1 MEDIKKKFDEILRR
15 QQSTQ
20 VINRGI
26 GPLSLLGIALVVLKA
41 MRYINISWIWALA
54 PFWIPL
60 VIAVILVGLLLCVTA
75 VLVKNAKVSMEIE
88 EKETV
93 EPEDAVNTPID
104 KTGSTEDS
112 SDVSTIK
119 EQAPVKPKKKRPK
132 KKKEEPSNGEP
143 KESTDTRVETDTN
156 KGA

>member
-1 MEDIKKKFDEILRR
+1 MEDIKKFDEILRR
-15 QQSTQ
+15 HQSTQ
-20 VINRGI
+20 VINRGV

-41 MRYINISWIWALA
+41 MGYINISWIWVLA

-75 VLVKNAKVSMEIE
+75 ALVKNTKVSMEIE

-93 EPEDAVNTPID
+93 EPENVINTPVD
-104 KTGSTEDS
+104 ETGSTENS
-112 SDVSTIK
+112 SDVPTIN

-132 KKKEEPSNGEP
+132 KKKEESNNGEQQ
-143 KESTDTRVETDTN
+143 EGTITGIETSTD
-156 KGA
+156 K

>member
-1 MEDIKKKFDEILRR
+1 MEDIKKFDEILRR
-15 QQSTQ
+15 HQSTQ
-20 VINRGI
+20 VINRGV

-41 MRYINISWIWALA
+41 MGYINISWIWALT

-75 VLVKNAKVSMEIE
+75 ALVKHTKVSMEIE

-93 EPEDAVNTPID
+93 EPDDVINTPID
-104 KTGSTEDS
+104 ETGSTENS
-112 SDVSTIK
+112 SDVSTVK

-132 KKKEEPSNGEP
+132 KKKEEPNNGEQQ
-143 KESTDTRVETDTN
+143 EGTIAGTETNTD
-156 KGA
+156 K

>member
-1 MEDIKKKFDEILRR
+1 M
-15 QQSTQ
+15 
-20 VINRGI
+20 G
-26 GPLSLLGIALVVLKA
+26 
-41 MRYINISWIWALA
+41 YINISWIWALA

-75 VLVKNAKVSMEIE
+75 ALVKHTKVSIEIE

-93 EPEDAVNTPID
+93 EPEDVINTPVD
-104 KTGSTEDS
+104 ETESTENS

-132 KKKEEPSNGEP
+132 KKKEEPNNGEQ
-143 KESTDTRVETDTN
+143 KEGTNTGTETSTD
-156 KGA
+156 K

>member
-1 MEDIKKKFDEILRR
+1 MEDIKKFDEILRR
-15 QQSTQ
+15 HQSTQ
-20 VINRGI
+20 VINRGV

-41 MRYINISWIWALA
+41 MGYINISWIWALA

-75 VLVKNAKVSMEIE
+75 ALVKHTKVSMEIE

-93 EPEDAVNTPID
+93 EPEDVISTPID
-104 KTGSTEDS
+104 ETGSTENA
-112 SDVSTIK
+112 SDVPTIK

-132 KKKEEPSNGEP
+132 KKKEEPNNGEQQ
-143 KESTDTRVETDTN
+143 EGTITGIETSTD
-156 KGA
+156 K

>member
-1 MEDIKKKFDEILRR
+1 MEDIKKFDEILRR
-15 QQSTQ
+15 HQSIQ

-41 MRYINISWIWALA
+41 MGYINISWVWALA

-60 VIAVILVGLLLCVTA
+60 VIAVILVGLLLCITA
-75 VLVKNAKVSMEIE
+75 ALVKNAKVSMEIE
-88 EKETV
+88 EKEIV

-104 KTGSTEDS
+104 KTGSTENS
-112 SDVSTIK
+112 SDVPIIK

-143 KESTDTRVETDTN
+143 KESTNTRVEADTN

>member
-1 MEDIKKKFDEILRR
+1 MEDIKKLDEILRR
-15 QQSTQ
+15 HQSTQ
-20 VINRGI
+20 VINRGV

-41 MRYINISWIWALA
+41 MGYINISWIWALA

-75 VLVKNAKVSMEIE
+75 ALVKNTKVFMEIE

-93 EPEDAVNTPID
+93 EPEDAVNTTID
-104 KTGSTEDS
+104 KTGSTENS
-112 SDVSTIK
+112 SDVPTIK

-132 KKKEEPSNGEP
+132 KKKEEPNNGEQQ
-143 KESTDTRVETDTN
+143 EGTITGTETSTD
-156 KGA
+156 K

>member
-1 MEDIKKKFDEILRR
+1 MEDIKKLDEVLRKY
-15 QQSTQ
+15 QTTH
-20 VINRGI
+20 VVNRGI

-41 MRYINISWIWALA
+41 MGYINISWVWALA

-60 VIAVILVGLLLCVTA
+60 VIAVILVGLLLCITA
-75 VLVKNAKVSMEIE
+75 ALVKNAKVSMEIE

-112 SDVSTIK
+112 SDVFTIK

-132 KKKEEPSNGEP
+132 KKKEEPSNGES

>member
-1 MEDIKKKFDEILRR
+1 MEDIKKFDEILRR
-15 QQSTQ
+15 HQSTQ
-20 VINRGI
+20 VINRGV

-41 MRYINISWIWALA
+41 MGYINISWIWALA

-75 VLVKNAKVSMEIE
+75 ALVKHTKVSMKIE

-93 EPEDAVNTPID
+93 EPEDAINTPVD
-104 KTGSTEDS
+104 ETESTENS

-132 KKKEEPSNGEP
+132 KKKEEPNNGEQ
-143 KESTDTRVETDTN
+143 KEGTNTGTETSTD
-156 KGA
+156 K

>member
-1 MEDIKKKFDEILRR
+1 MEDIKKFDEILRGC
-15 QQSTQ
+15 QSTQ

-41 MRYINISWIWALA
+41 MGYINISWIWALA

-60 VIAVILVGLLLCVTA
+60 VIVVILVGLLLCVIA
-75 VLVKNAKVSMEIE
+75 ALIKNTKVSMKIE

-93 EPEDAVNTPID
+93 EPEDVINTPVDEIE
-104 KTGSTEDS
+104 STENS

-132 KKKEEPSNGEP
+132 KKKEEPNNGEQ
-143 KESTDTRVETDTN
+143 KEGTNIGTETSID
-156 KGA
+156 K

>member
-1 MEDIKKKFDEILRR
+1 MEDIKKFDEILRR
-15 QQSTQ
+15 NQSTQ
-20 VINRGI
+20 VINRGV

-41 MRYINISWIWALA
+41 MGYINISWIWALA

-75 VLVKNAKVSMEIE
+75 ALVKHTKVSIEIE

-93 EPEDAVNTPID
+93 EPEDVINTPID
-104 KTGSTEDS
+104 ETESIENS

-132 KKKEEPSNGEP
+132 KKKEEPNNGEQ
-143 KESTDTRVETDTN
+143 KEGTNTGTETSID
-156 KGA
+156 K

>member
-1 MEDIKKKFDEILRR
+1 MEDIKKFDEILRR
-15 QQSTQ
+15 NQSTQ
-20 VINRGI
+20 VINRGV

-41 MRYINISWIWALA
+41 MGYINISWIWALA

-75 VLVKNAKVSMEIE
+75 ALVKNTKVSVEIE

-93 EPEDAVNTPID
+93 EPEDVINTPIEE
-104 KTGSTEDS
+104 TGSTENT
-112 SDVSTIK
+112 SDVPTIK

-132 KKKEEPSNGEP
+132 KKKEEPNNGEQ
-143 KESTDTRVETDTN
+143 KEGTNTGTETSTD
-156 KGA
+156 K